1 MRAWPRLQYRVGDGA
16 WTTYAAPVAL
26 PAGSYDVDYRAQ
38 GTNLQWSET
47 QTLRSRSTTC
57 SRRRGAARGR
67 TVTVTATD
75 ADSGSAPV
83 EYRLDGGGWLTYT
96 GPVSVDGRRTRSTP
110 GHRRRRQHRRGGQ
123 LDVAAEPDPDPSP
136 SATALPEVTGDPRVG
151 SRLTATPG
159 TWDQDGL
166 TFSYQWLSDGVVVP
180 GARTGQYVVRGND
193 VGRRISVQ
201 VTASRGDVAPGVAE
215 SAATAP
221 VRKAGAKVTAKAGD
235 TTPKAGQRV
244 KVAAKVGTTPG
255 GVPVTGRVQ
264 VLVDGWQ
271 VGTARVVGGTA
282 STTLRLHGT
291 GRHRVVLSYPGS
303 ATVGAAKDAVVV
315 RTHR

>member
-1 MRAWPRLQYRVGDGA
+1 M
-16 WTTYAAPVAL
+16 
-26 PAGSYDVDYRAQ
+26 
-38 GTNLQWSET
+38 
-47 QTLRSRSTTC
+47 
-57 SRRRGAARGR
+57 
-67 TVTVTATD
+67 
-75 ADSGSAPV
+75 
-83 EYRLDGGGWLTYT
+83 EYRLDGGEWLTYT
-96 GPVSVDGRRTRSTP
+96 GPVTVDGAAHTVDYRATDVAGNTGEADSV
-110 GHRRRRQHRRGGQ
+110 
-123 LDVAAEPDPDPSP
+123 DVAAEPDPDPSP

-151 SRLTATPG
+151 GRLTATPG

-180 GARTGQYVVRGND
+180 GARTGQYVVRGTD

-201 VTASRGDVAPGVAE
+201 VTARRGDVAPGVAE

-221 VRKAGAKVTAKAGD
+221 VRKAGAKVTARVGD

-244 KVAAKVGTTPG
+244 KVAARVGTTPG
-255 GVPVTGRVQ
+255 GVPVTGRVL

-271 VGTARVVGGTA
+271 VGTAKVVGGTA

-303 ATVGAAKDAVVV
+303 ATVGAATDAVVV